1 MRDVSCLESKDCLRG
16 LSPRALCRNGMFFG
30 ISTWRTIRHYLNEFV
45 FSFALTQSNCVV
57 SGTVNHWFFPPTTLI
72 RLYEFLMNSRLIVLS
87 RSTPKQPAVQ
97 AALVLMGLSWAFWWR
112 MTGSNRRPPAC
123 KAGALPAELIP
134 HVALQKGDG
143 GSGWSRTNDP
153 RLIKTVL

>member
-1 MRDVSCLESKDCLRG
+1 MQR
-16 LSPRALCRNGMFFG
+16 LSPRLSAGNAD
-30 ISTWRTIRHYLNEFV
+30 STLQIFKEQTADFHRAARARTLHRDLLLRSLER
-45 FSFALTQSNCVV
+45 LLEQSTGQCVRV
-57 SGTVNHWFFPPTTLI
+57 
-72 RLYEFLMNSRLIVLS
+72 
-87 RSTPKQPAVQ
+87 
-97 AALVLMGLSWAFWWR
+97 WWR

-134 HVALQKGDG
+134 QDLQNRGDG

>member
-1 MRDVSCLESKDCLRG
+1 MQSHVSLVF
-16 LSPRALCRNGMFFG
+16 LSATSDTTFFRFVKEQTAFELFG
-30 ISTWRTIRHYLNEFV
+30 QKPKISTAPALI
-45 FSFALTQSNCVV
+45 FSS
-57 SGTVNHWFFPPTTLI
+57 
-72 RLYEFLMNSRLIVLS
+72 
-87 RSTPKQPAVQ
+87 
-97 AALVLMGLSWAFWWR
+97 WWR

-134 HVALQKGDG
+134 RVDG